1 MSTASPASP
10 PLKTIAVDDEP
21 LALGLVA
28 SFVQKTPFLELV
40 GKFGSAVEALKYLH
54 AYPGTVD
61 LAFLDIQMQEL
72 NGLELARALGPAGPR
87 VVFTTA
93 FSQYALEGYRVDA
106 LDYLV
111 KPFNY
116 EEFLRAAGKAR
127 AYAELT
133 NQHASASVATGPEEE
148 EFLFLKA
155 EYQLVRVALSDVLYV
170 EGLKDYVK
178 VHLKSSPR
186 ALLSLMSLKT
196 MEEKLPA
203 RRFMRIHRSFI
214 VALDKIEAVRRLT
227 VQIGAVTIPVGDQ
240 YKEAFLQFLSRWS

>member
-1 MSTASPASP
+1 MSSP
-10 PLKTIAVDDEP
+10 PLPPLKCIAVDDEP
-21 LALGLVA
+21 LALGLVV

-40 GKFGSAVEALKYLH
+40 GKFGSAVEALTYLH
-54 AYPGTVD
+54 EHPGSVD

-72 NGLELARALGPAGPR
+72 NGLELARVLGPTGPR

-127 AYAELT
+127 AYAELVA
-133 NQHASASVATGPEEE
+133 QHTTAPAATAPEEE
-148 EFLFLKA
+148 EYLFLKA

-178 VHLKSSPR
+178 VHLKSTPR
-186 ALLSLMSLKT
+186 ALLSLMSLKA

>member
-72 NGLELARALGPAGPR
+72 NGLELARVLGPAGPR
-87 VVFTTA
+87 IVFTTA

-178 VHLKSSPR
+178 VHLRSSPR
-186 ALLSLMSLKT
+186 ALLSLMSLKM

-240 YKEAFLQFLSRWS
+240 YKDAFLQFLSRWS

>member
-1 MSTASPASP
+1 MTP
-10 PLKTIAVDDEP
+10 PTLKTIAVDDEP

-28 SFVQKTPFLELV
+28 SFIQKTPFLELV

-54 AYPGTVD
+54 ENPGSVD

-72 NGLELARALGPAGPR
+72 NGLELARVLGSTGPR
-87 VVFTTA
+87 VIFTTA
-93 FSQYALEGYRVDA
+93 FSQYALDGYRVDA

-133 NQHASASVATGPEEE
+133 AQHAAAPVPSAPEEE
-148 EFLFLKA
+148 EYLFLKA
-155 EYQLVRVALSDVLYV
+155 EYQLVRVALSDILYV

-178 VHLKSSPR
+178 VHLKSTPR
-186 ALLSLMSLKT
+186 ALLSLMSLKA
-196 MEEKLPA
+196 MEEKLPP

-214 VALDKIEAVRRLT
+214 IALDKVEAVRRLN
-227 VQIGAVTIPVGDQ
+227 VQIGAISIPVGDQ
-240 YKEAFLQFLSRWS
+240 YKDAFLQFLSRWT

>member
-1 MSTASPASP
+1 MTTP
-10 PLKTIAVDDEP
+10 PLLRTIAVDDEP

-28 SFVQKTPFLELV
+28 SFIQKTPVLELV
-40 GKFGSAVEALKYLH
+40 GKFGSAVAALKYLH
-54 AYPGTVD
+54 EHPGAVD

-72 NGLELARALGPAGPR
+72 TGLELARVLGPAGPR

-116 EEFLRAAGKAR
+116 EEFLRATNKAR
-127 AYAELT
+127 AYFELT
-133 NQHASASVATGPEEE
+133 AQHAGAPAAPAPSPEEDE
-148 EFLFLKA
+148 YLFLKA

-178 VHLKSSPR
+178 VHFKSTPR
-186 ALLSLMSLKT
+186 ALLSLMSLKA

-240 YKEAFLQFLSRWS
+240 YKDAFLQFLSRWS

>member
-1 MSTASPASP
+1 MSTLL
-10 PLKTIAVDDEP
+10 PLRTIAVDDEP

-28 SFVQKTPFLELV
+28 SFVQKTPFLALA

-54 AYPGTVD
+54 EHPGTVD

-72 NGLELARALGPAGPR
+72 NGLELARVLGPTGPR

-93 FSQYALEGYRVDA
+93 FPQYALDGYRVDA

-127 AYAELT
+127 AYAEL
-133 NQHASASVATGPEEE
+133 VAGPAAAPTAATADDEEY
-148 EFLFLKA
+148 LFLKA
-155 EYQLVRVALSDVLYV
+155 EYQLVRVALRDILYV

-178 VHLKSSPR
+178 VHLKSTPR
-186 ALLSLMSLKT
+186 ALLSLMSLKA
-196 MEEKLPA
+196 MEEKLPP
-203 RRFMRIHRSFI
+203 RRFLRIHRSFI

>member
-1 MSTASPASP
+1 MTTLP
-10 PLKTIAVDDEP
+10 PLKTIAIDDEP

-28 SFVQKTPFLELV
+28 SFILKTPSLELV
-40 GKFGSAVEALKYLH
+40 GKFGSAVEALSFLH
-54 AYPGTVD
+54 EHPGTVD

-72 NGLELARALGPAGPR
+72 NGLELARVLGPTGPR

-93 FSQYALEGYRVDA
+93 FSQYALDGYRVDA

-127 AYAELT
+127 AYAERVAS
-133 NQHASASVATGPEEE
+133 HATAPTPAEEE
-148 EFLFLKA
+148 EYLFLKA
-155 EYQLVRVALSDVLYV
+155 EYQLVRVALNDILYV

-178 VHLKSSPR
+178 VHLRSTPR
-186 ALLSLMSLKT
+186 ALLSLMSLKA
-196 MEEKLPA
+196 MEERLPT

-227 VQIGAVTIPVGDQ
+227 VQIGVVTIPVGDQ
-240 YKEAFLQFLSRWS
+240 YKETFLQFLSRWT

>member
-1 MSTASPASP
+1 MSTLP
-10 PLKTIAVDDEP
+10 PLRTIAVDDEP

-28 SFVQKTPFLELV
+28 SFVHKTPFLELV
-40 GKFGSAVEALKYLH
+40 GKFSSAVEALKYLH
-54 AYPGTVD
+54 QNPGAVD

-72 NGLELARALGPAGPR
+72 NGLELARVLGPSGPR
-87 VVFTTA
+87 VVLTTA
-93 FSQYALEGYRVDA
+93 FPQYALDGYRVDA

-127 AYAELT
+127 AYAEL
-133 NQHASASVATGPEEE
+133 VATPPVAPAAAEEE
-148 EFLFLKA
+148 EYLFLKA

-178 VHLKSSPR
+178 VHLKSAPR
-186 ALLSLMSLKT
+186 ALLSLMSLKA
-196 MEEKLPA
+196 MEEKLPT

>member
-1 MSTASPASP
+1 MTALLS
-10 PLKTIAVDDEP
+10 LKTIAVDDEP
-21 LALGLVA
+21 LALGMVA
-28 SFVQKTPFLELV
+28 AFVEKTPFLELV

-54 AYPGTVD
+54 EHPGTVD

-72 NGLELARALGPAGPR
+72 NGLELARVLGPTGPR
-87 VVFTTA
+87 VIFTTA
-93 FSQYALEGYRVDA
+93 FPQYALEGYRVDA
-106 LDYLV
+106 IDYLV

-116 EEFLRAAGKAR
+116 EEFLRAASKAR

-133 NQHASASVATGPEEE
+133 APQSAAPAAAAPEEDE
-148 EFLFLKA
+148 YLFLKA
-155 EYQLVRVALSDVLYV
+155 EYQLVRVALSDILYV

-178 VHLKSSPR
+178 VHLKSTPR
-186 ALLSLMSLKT
+186 ALLSLMSLKA

-214 VALDKIEAVRRLT
+214 VALDKIESVRRLT

-240 YKEAFLQFLSRWS
+240 YKEIFMQFLSRWT

>member
-1 MSTASPASP
+1 MS
-10 PLKTIAVDDEP
+10 PLPSLRTIAVDDEP

-28 SFVQKTPFLELV
+28 SFVQKTPFLEVV

-54 AYPGTVD
+54 EHPGTVD

-72 NGLELARALGPAGPR
+72 NGLELARVLGPTGPR

-93 FSQYALEGYRVDA
+93 FPQYALDGYRVDA

-127 AYAELT
+127 AYAEL
-133 NQHASASVATGPEEE
+133 VAAPAAAPTAATAPDEEE
-148 EFLFLKA
+148 YLFLKA

-178 VHLKSSPR
+178 VHLKSTPR
-186 ALLSLMSLKT
+186 ALLSLMSLKA

-203 RRFMRIHRSFI
+203 RRFMRVHRSFI

>member
-1 MSTASPASP
+1 MQHLPS
-10 PLKTIAVDDEP
+10 LRTIAVDDEP

-54 AYPGTVD
+54 EHPGTVD

-72 NGLELARALGPAGPR
+72 NGLELARVLGPAGPR

-93 FSQYALEGYRVDA
+93 FPQYALDGYRVNA

-127 AYAELT
+127 AYAEL
-133 NQHASASVATGPEEE
+133 VAAPAVALPPATPDDEEY
-148 EFLFLKA
+148 LFLKA

-178 VHLKSSPR
+178 VHLKSTPR
-186 ALLSLMSLKT
+186 ALLSLMSLKA
-196 MEEKLPA
+196 MEEKLPV

-240 YKEAFLQFLSRWS
+240 YKEAFLQFLSRWT

>member
-1 MSTASPASP
+1 MNSLP
-10 PLKTIAVDDEP
+10 PLRTIAVDDEP

-54 AYPGTVD
+54 EHPGAVD

-72 NGLELARALGPAGPR
+72 NGLELARVLGPTGPR

-93 FSQYALEGYRVDA
+93 FPQYALDGYRVDA

-127 AYAELT
+127 AYAELVAP
-133 NQHASASVATGPEEE
+133 HASAAPAPGAPEEE
-148 EFLFLKA
+148 EYLFLKA
-155 EYQLVRVALSDVLYV
+155 EYQLVRVALSDILYV

-178 VHLKSSPR
+178 VHLKSTPR
-186 ALLSLMSLKT
+186 ALLSLMSLKA
-196 MEEKLPA
+196 MEEKLSP

>member
-1 MSTASPASP
+1 MHTLP
-10 PLKTIAVDDEP
+10 PLRTIAVDDEP

-54 AYPGTVD
+54 EHPGTVD

-72 NGLELARALGPAGPR
+72 NGLELARVLGPTGPR

-93 FSQYALEGYRVDA
+93 FPQYALDGYRVDA

-127 AYAELT
+127 AYAEL
-133 NQHASASVATGPEEE
+133 VAAPAATSPAAAVPAEEE
-148 EFLFLKA
+148 EYLFLKA
-155 EYQLVRVALSDVLYV
+155 EYQLVRVALSDILYV

-186 ALLSLMSLKT
+186 ALLSLMSLKA
-196 MEEKLPA
+196 MEEKLPV

-240 YKEAFLQFLSRWS
+240 YKETFLQFLSRWS

>member
-1 MSTASPASP
+1 MTSLPA
-10 PLKTIAVDDEP
+10 LRTIAVDDEP

-54 AYPGTVD
+54 EHPGTVD

-72 NGLELARALGPAGPR
+72 NGLELARVLGPTGPR
-87 VVFTTA
+87 VIFTTA
-93 FSQYALEGYRVDA
+93 FPQYALEGYRVDA
-106 LDYLV
+106 IDYLV

-133 NQHASASVATGPEEE
+133 APQPAAAAPAVPEEDE
-148 EFLFLKA
+148 YLFLKA
-155 EYQLVRVALSDVLYV
+155 EYQLVRVALSDILYV

-178 VHLKSSPR
+178 VHLKSTPR
-186 ALLSLMSLKT
+186 ALLSLMSLKA
-196 MEEKLPA
+196 MEEKLPT

-240 YKEAFLQFLSRWS
+240 YKDAFLQFLSRWS

>member
-1 MSTASPASP
+1 MQTLP
-10 PLKTIAVDDEP
+10 PLRTIAVDDEP

-28 SFVQKTPFLELV
+28 SFVQQTPFLELV

-54 AYPGTVD
+54 EHPGAVD
-61 LAFLDIQMQEL
+61 LALLDIQMQEL
-72 NGLELARALGPAGPR
+72 TGLELARVLGPTGPR

-93 FSQYALEGYRVDA
+93 FPQYALDGYRVDA

-127 AYAELT
+127 AYAEL
-133 NQHASASVATGPEEE
+133 VAAPPAAVAEEE
-148 EFLFLKA
+148 EYLFLKA
-155 EYQLVRVALSDVLYV
+155 EYQLVRVALSDILYV

-178 VHLKSSPR
+178 VHLKSTPR
-186 ALLSLMSLKT
+186 ALLSLMSLKA

-240 YKEAFLQFLSRWS
+240 YKEAFLQFLSRWT

>member
-1 MSTASPASP
+1 MSSLP
-10 PLKTIAVDDEP
+10 PLKSIAVDDEP

-28 SFVQKTPFLELV
+28 SFIQKTPFLELV
-40 GKFGSAVEALKYLH
+40 GRFGSAVEALKYLH
-54 AYPGTVD
+54 EHPGTVD

-72 NGLELARALGPAGPR
+72 TGLELARVLAPSGPR
-87 VVFTTA
+87 VIFTTA
-93 FSQYALEGYRVDA
+93 FSQYALDGYRVDA
-106 LDYLV
+106 IDYLV

-127 AYAELT
+127 SYAELT
-133 NQHASASVATGPEEE
+133 HQHAGTPMAPGTEEE
-148 EFLFLKA
+148 EYLFLKA
-155 EYQLVRVALSDVLYV
+155 DYQLVRVALSDILYV

-178 VHLKSSPR
+178 VHLKSTPR
-186 ALLSLMSLKT
+186 ALLSLMSLKA
-196 MEEKLPA
+196 MEEKLPV

-240 YKEAFLQFLSRWS
+240 YKDAFLQFLSRWS

>member
-72 NGLELARALGPAGPR
+72 NGLELARTLGPAGPR

-133 NQHASASVATGPEEE
+133 NHHASVPVATSPEEE

-240 YKEAFLQFLSRWS
+240 YKDSFLQFLSRWS

>member
-1 MSTASPASP
+1 MTNSL
-10 PLKTIAVDDEP
+10 PLLRTIAVDDEP
-21 LALGLVA
+21 LALGLVT
-28 SFVQKTPFLELV
+28 SFIEKTPFLELA
-40 GKFGSAVEALKYLH
+40 GKFGSAVEALQHLH
-54 AYPGTVD
+54 EHPGAVD

-72 NGLELARALGPAGPR
+72 NGLELARVLGPSGPR

-93 FSQYALEGYRVDA
+93 FSQYAVEGYRVDA

-133 NQHASASVATGPEEE
+133 AAHASSAAPFAPDEEE
-148 EFLFLKA
+148 YLFLKA
-155 EYQLVRVALSDVLYV
+155 EYQLVRVALSDILYV

-186 ALLSLMSLKT
+186 ALLSLMSLKS

-214 VALDKIEAVRRLT
+214 VSLDKIEAVRRLT

-240 YKEAFLQFLSRWS
+240 YKEAFLQFLSRWT